1 MGTKILPVEGQ
12 VYTNRNGWRYL
23 CEAVTEDGTAT
34 MQRVKDGWTMEAHG
48 ITQHEDG
55 TIEWDYSPGGR
66 WAV

>member
-48 ITQHEDG
+48 FTQLEDG
-55 TIEWDYSPGGR
+55 TIEWDFSAGGG